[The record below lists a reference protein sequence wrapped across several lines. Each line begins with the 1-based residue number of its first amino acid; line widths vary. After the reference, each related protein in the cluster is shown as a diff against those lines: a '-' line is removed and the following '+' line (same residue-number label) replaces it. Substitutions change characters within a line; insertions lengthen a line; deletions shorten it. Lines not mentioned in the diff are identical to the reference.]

1 MTTALNRKVLLSA
14 LAASAVMIATP
25 TLAQNYQGDGYG
37 YGQGNGYGYNNGQGY
52 GREIDQ
58 RQARLEQRVYQL
70 ASNGRISRSE
80 YRRLDNAFNQ
90 FDQVQWSYARNGYSR
105 QEISDLN
112 YRLERLQAA
121 IRSERRE
128 GRRDDRW
135 DRNDRDDYRNDRD
148 YRGNRHDRD
157 HDDDD

>member
-14 LAASAVMIATP
+14 LAASAVMTATP
-25 TLAQNYQGDGYG
+25 TLAQNYQGNGYG
-37 YGQGNGYGYNNGQGY
+37 YGYGNGQGQMQ
-52 GREIDQ
+52 GQVRAIDQ
-58 RQARLEQRVYQL
+58 RQANLEQRLNQL

-80 YRRLDNAFNQ
+80 YRRLDDAFNQ
-90 FDQVQWSYARNGYSR
+90 FDRVQWSYARNGYSR